1 MELNSTIIFEK
12 NFDALQNKGVRF
24 VINEGG
30 SRSSKTYSLCQLLIV
45 YALQNPQKVVS
56 IIRKTFPALRAT
68 VMRDF
73 FEILK
78 DLEIYSQ
85 DRHNK
90 SEHIYTFPNGSIVE
104 FFSVDDEQKI
114 RGRKRDVAWCNNERM
129 RHYIKFTHLEKKQ
142 SVKVIY
148 TQIGLS

>member
-12 NFDALQNKGVRF
+12 NYNALQSGVRF
-24 VINEGG
+24 IINEGG
-30 SRSSKTYSLCQLLIV
+30 SRSSKTYSLCQMLIV
-45 YALQNPQKVVS
+45 YCMQHPNKVIS

-78 DLEIYSQ
+78 ELDIYSV

-90 SEHIYTFPNGSIVE
+90 SEHIYTFENGSIVE
-104 FFSVDDEQKI
+104 FFSVDDAQK
-114 RGRKRDVAWCNNERM
+114 
-129 RHYIKFTHLEKKQ
+129 
-142 SVKVIY
+142 
-148 TQIGLS
+148 